1 MEIILGNN
9 ATVVVL
15 LDRLDEIEKDPEFG
29 KKLARAILWRANNGP
44 GEPRYAHYPE
54 PYVTGQTQ
62 VVEVHHADNQAIVAV
77 GANYGRQIG
86 WSWGWKRTDDEIIEE
101 LYKDLKR
108 RRREEK
114 KAKEKVNG

>member
-1 MEIILGNN
+1 MGMN

-15 LDRLDEIEKDPEFG
+15 LDTMDEMTKDPEFG
-29 KKLARAILWRANNGP
+29 RHLVQAILWRANNGP
-44 GEPRYAHYPE
+44 GEAQHKHHPE
-54 PYVTGQTQ
+54 PYHRSQFQ

-77 GANYGRQIG
+77 GANCGRQIG
-86 WSWGWKRTDDEIIEE
+86 WSFGWTKSEDEIIEE

-114 KAKEKVNG
+114 KAKEKANG